1 MTCNYSYARDCSECD
16 SPRCPYIDHIGEDV
30 RYDDYKDDE

>member
-16 SPRCPYIDHIGEDV
+16 SPRCPYVDHMADPDWSDDDV
-30 RYDDYKDDE
+30 DS